1 MLRHSKLSLKRGS
14 EKLEVWEGRNGRQ
27 WDKIKRKKEK
37 KTPQSTLALYQ
48 IVQGMQIRLR
58 YSISSLDRDFQ

>member
-1 MLRHSKLSLKRGS
+1 MLRNRELSLKRGS

-27 WDKIKRKKEK
+27 WDKMKKRKE
-37 KTPQSTLALYQ
+37 TPQSTPALYQ

-58 YSISSLDRDFQ
+58 YSPSSLDRDFQ